1 MSDFEPIKIDFTV
14 NNKTVLDEFSKMV
27 KAAMEQ
33 TKSMDDA
40 QKKFKEYINTQL
52 ASSGILSKNAT
63 LTEAQS
69 AALKQ
74 HASTLAHL
82 KTQIDNTFDP
92 TQQGVYAFQL
102 KKTQEAIQKI
112 IEAANTKIAPIDV
125 EATTQANQKL
135 EEAGRLLDQISDKHF
150 TPQFASPEELEILSQ
165 EINKAHDEMEQ
176 LGVVIDFVNAKMSSM
191 DSGSKEF
198 QDLKRDIEA
207 ANRMLGRTPAIYD
220 TAGNSID
227 QMSDALRAFKEEL
240 AQETDVEKIKVL
252 NQNIETLE
260 NAIKK
265 LKNTGKSGFDEF
277 GNQLQENKQK
287 SVNLQTELEQLVQ
300 SMARLRIAGK
310 QNSKEYQILRDR
322 AVEVRNAIQRT
333 NQEINASASTTTH
346 LDTLVRATS
355 AIAAGY
361 SMAQGAAALFGAE
374 NKEVEQSIM
383 KVTAAMSVLQGLQ
396 QIQAE
401 LKRNDSI
408 LTQAQTLSQKVYTAV
423 VGTSTGALKAFRIA
437 LASTGIGLV
446 VVLLGS
452 LIANWDKVTAGIKK
466 SFPAVEG
473 FGDKIDKVKSYVMG
487 FLRAYLSLY
496 ETVFKTLVKLFQL
509 DFAGAVNEATNL
521 VKNAKNSFEKAYNE
535 SEAANAKDR
544 MNARLDIEI
553 ENEKK
558 RIEILKARGR
568 KTDELQRA
576 LYNKMLKRYE
586 DDSEKYKEIEQE
598 KAVFEAGILK
608 KRDDEVKKAAE
619 ERRRRAEANAR
630 KAEQLA
636 QQLAQKRQAALKSI
650 EQAEREY
657 QKSRMQSS
665 EKEIADIED
674 KYNELKQ
681 EAQKA
686 KLGVSE
692 LMRIEKLRAG
702 EIKAAKAK
710 QENDSFFKDLQD
722 RKEMYAAYEAFKTKV
737 GQEEADKR
745 YALLVEAHQN
755 YGALLDAEI
764 NKIKELGDTI
774 TPEQLEK
781 LNKLQT
787 EKKSFDKD
795 KNKAEESKFSDAYNA
810 LISFNEKRQAIEEKY
825 RRDKEQ
831 LEQISN
837 EKIKAEKLAE
847 LEFQRKAAIDAI
859 NAEAYERESLMQ
871 RMSQNLVGITK
882 RELANRI
889 QSLEEYLDKAG
900 AGLNEEQRKFV
911 ENELKK
917 AQAIQAST
925 ELGIEEKA
933 LLQQKAELE
942 ERIAKMKKKG
952 ITNVTEEVEELEKT
966 NAQLKEI
973 MAKKFAK
980 VSDVAGELGGAFT
993 ELGGA
998 LKEYDEGLG
1007 DTVETMGDLLNIAG
1021 DVAGAAAS
1029 FASGDIVGG
1038 ITKSIKAITGLLN
1051 MSAKVRESERK
1062 AREELKKWNDEIFY
1076 HQLAYNEELR
1086 KRIQDEVKINDLY
1099 KSRVDNIK
1107 EEIAANRKSAEM
1119 VKQNIDAVAKRLL
1132 NSKTIVD
1139 KESYKTGGFLGM
1151 WKKTKVRDVEKNIAE
1166 LLGIGSFEKKLIFK
1180 LGKIK
1185 IFQTSFIPQKNIEI
1199 TDELLKK
1206 LEQIDAAKPLTG
1218 DAKEAYQHLKK
1229 LKDEYGSLEAANREY
1244 LKQLREAATGTTAQ
1258 ALADSIKQGIASGKK
1273 SFADFAD
1280 DIEGFL
1286 RNAVLAGLDTTFFK
1300 EKVQALHEELEKMIG
1315 DGVITT
1321 DERDSFNQMYMAIV
1335 EEQKKKLELIN
1346 QAGLNVIKEQENANS
1361 LQGAIKGA
1369 SQESINIL
1377 SGHMAG
1383 LRLHVMDI
1391 LKIIKANGGNSL
1403 ERLSELIK
1411 IQMNIERN
1419 TRRTAENTE
1428 KLYTID
1434 EGISKVEK
1442 AIKSNQNE
1450 LKANGF

>member
-1 MSDFEPIKIDFTV
+1 
-14 NNKTVLDEFSKMV
+14 
-27 KAAMEQ
+27 
-33 TKSMDDA
+33 
-40 QKKFKEYINTQL
+40 
-52 ASSGILSKNAT
+52 
-63 LTEAQS
+63 
-69 AALKQ
+69 
-74 HASTLAHL
+74 
-82 KTQIDNTFDP
+82 
-92 TQQGVYAFQL
+92 
-102 KKTQEAIQKI
+102 
-112 IEAANTKIAPIDV
+112 
-125 EATTQANQKL
+125 
-135 EEAGRLLDQISDKHF
+135 
-150 TPQFASPEELEILSQ
+150 ASPEELEILSQ

-322 AVEVRNAIQRT
+322 AVEVRAAIRGT
-333 NQEINASASTTTH
+333 NQEINSSASATGT
-346 LDTLVRATS
+346 LDSLVRATS

-361 SMAQGAAALFGAE
+361 SFAQSAAALFGSE
-374 NKEVEQSIM
+374 NKEVEQTIM
-383 KVTAAMSVLQGLQ
+383 KVTAAMSMLQSLQ
-396 QIQAE
+396 QVQAE
-401 LKRNDSI
+401 LKRKDSVV
-408 LTQAQTLSQKVYTAV
+408 TQLQIASQKVYTAV
-423 VGTSTGALKAFRIA
+423 VGTSTGALKVFKIA

-452 LIANWDKVTAGIKK
+452 LIANWDKVTASIKK

-473 FGDKIDKVKSYVMG
+473 FGNKIDKVKSYVMG

-509 DFAGAVNEATNL
+509 DLKGAVNEATNL
-521 VKNAKNSFEKAYNE
+521 VKNAKAGFKNAYDEQEKANATKLLNE
-535 SEAANAKDR
+535 Q
-544 MNARLDIEI
+544 LDADIKAEQ
-553 ENEKK
+553 K
-558 RIEILKARGR
+558 RIEILKARG
-568 KTDELQRA
+568 KNTDALELA
-576 LYNKMLKRYE
+576 LLNKRLERHKE
-586 DDSEKYKEIEQE
+586 DKDKFEEIQQE

-608 KRDDEVKKAAE
+608 KRDDEAKKAAE
-619 ERRRRAEANAR
+619 ERHRQAEANAR

-636 QQLAQKRQAALKSI
+636 QQLAQKQKAALKSI

-657 QKSRMQSS
+657 EKSRMQSS
-665 EKEIADIED
+665 EKEMADIED
-674 KYNELKQ
+674 KYNQLKQ
-681 EAQKA
+681 EAQNA

-847 LEFQRKAAIDAI
+847 LEFQRKAAIDAV
-859 NAEAYERESLMQ
+859 NAEAYEREAVMQ

-882 RELANRI
+882 RELVNRI

-900 AGLNEEQRKFV
+900 DGLNEEQKKFI
-911 ENELKK
+911 EKELKK
-917 AQAIQAST
+917 AKAIQAST
-925 ELGIEEKA
+925 DLGVEEKA
-933 LLQQKAELE
+933 LLQHKAELI
-942 ERIAKMKKKG
+942 ERIAQMQKKG
-952 ITNVTEEVEELEKT
+952 ITNVSEEVEELEKT
-966 NAQLKEI
+966 NAQLKDI

-980 VSDVAGELGGAFT
+980 VSEVAGQLGGAFN

-1007 DTVETMGDLLNIAG
+1007 DTVETMGDLLNVAG

-1029 FASGDIVGG
+1029 F
-1038 ITKSIKAITGLLN
+1038 
-1051 MSAKVRESERK
+1051 
-1062 AREELKKWNDEIFY
+1062 
-1076 HQLAYNEELR
+1076 
-1086 KRIQDEVKINDLY
+1086 
-1099 KSRVDNIK
+1099 
-1107 EEIAANRKSAEM
+1107 
-1119 VKQNIDAVAKRLL
+1119 
-1132 NSKTIVD
+1132 
-1139 KESYKTGGFLGM
+1139 
-1151 WKKTKVRDVEKNIAE
+1151 
-1166 LLGIGSFEKKLIFK
+1166 
-1180 LGKIK
+1180 
-1185 IFQTSFIPQKNIEI
+1185 
-1199 TDELLKK
+1199 
-1206 LEQIDAAKPLTG
+1206 
-1218 DAKEAYQHLKK
+1218 
-1229 LKDEYGSLEAANREY
+1229 
-1244 LKQLREAATGTTAQ
+1244 
-1258 ALADSIKQGIASGKK
+1258 
-1273 SFADFAD
+1273 
-1280 DIEGFL
+1280 
-1286 RNAVLAGLDTTFFK
+1286 
-1300 EKVQALHEELEKMIG
+1300 
-1315 DGVITT
+1315 
-1321 DERDSFNQMYMAIV
+1321 
-1335 EEQKKKLELIN
+1335 
-1346 QAGLNVIKEQENANS
+1346 
-1361 LQGAIKGA
+1361 
-1369 SQESINIL
+1369 
-1377 SGHMAG
+1377 
-1383 LRLHVMDI
+1383 
-1391 LKIIKANGGNSL
+1391 
-1403 ERLSELIK
+1403 
-1411 IQMNIERN
+1411 
-1419 TRRTAENTE
+1419 
-1428 KLYTID
+1428 
-1434 EGISKVEK
+1434 
-1442 AIKSNQNE
+1442 
-1450 LKANGF
+1450 